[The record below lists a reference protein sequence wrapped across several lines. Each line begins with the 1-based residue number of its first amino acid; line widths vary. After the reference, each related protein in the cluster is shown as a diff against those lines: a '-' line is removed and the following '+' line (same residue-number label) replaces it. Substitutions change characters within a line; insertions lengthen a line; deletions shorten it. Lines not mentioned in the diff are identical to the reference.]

1 MVQRIRLCDST
12 AGGAS
17 LIPGQGSS
25 ERHKVQPKGGGG
37 KIKLRLEE

>member
-1 MVQRIRLCDST
+1 MVQQLRLCDST

-17 LIPGQGSS
+17 LIPGLGSS
-25 ERHKVQPKGGGG
+25 ECHKVQPKRGG